1 MKFNSS
7 SYSSNKLNQS
17 NLNEV
22 EKENEKESI
31 NNSNDN
37 EKKEN
42 QENNQDNENNK
53 DELKSKEK
61 DKNNEE
67 EIKFEIIRKN
77 SFMEQFEKEE
87 NIYDYIRDEI
97 NTTHEI
103 ALEYI
108 IQKEKITPDSKE
120 KSQEIKSTKRTKS
133 RKSEIKNNIFLP
145 FLQDKKSI
153 NHKTLIQEADRYLLS
168 KENSNQL
175 DNEKT
180 FQIIKNNM
188 RKEHKLKYQKVIQI
202 MNQKV
207 KKKKKKMKARIIY

>member
-1 MKFNSS
+1 MKFNS
-7 SYSSNKLNQS
+7 KLNQS

-42 QENNQDNENNK
+42 QENNQGNENNK

-103 ALEYI
+103 TLEYI

-188 RKEHKLKYQKVIQI
+188 RQRTQI
-202 MNQKV
+202 E
-207 KKKKKKMKARIIY
+207 IS